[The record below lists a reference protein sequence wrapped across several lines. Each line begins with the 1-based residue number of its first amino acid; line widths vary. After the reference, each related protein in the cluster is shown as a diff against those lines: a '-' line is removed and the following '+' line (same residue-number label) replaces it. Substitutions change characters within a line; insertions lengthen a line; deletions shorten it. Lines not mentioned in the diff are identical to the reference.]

1 MFDPV
6 KTFQVSITSGGI
18 KTCEVRWPTD
28 SQWAQRA
35 RETKVIR
42 RVLGG
47 GRTQRERTT
56 STEADVA
63 VFDAVHVT
71 GGENFDDYEKSAVI
85 AKLDRAEIVE
95 VRRRGDVFR
104 ITLKVAKGQE
114 VHHLL
119 KIPSKRQA
127 FAYENQAVN
136 VVDRRRTL
144 EMQMFLEPAET
155 LWGHITDGV
164 EGYAPGASVP
174 INHKEAAVAEL
185 LAVIAEQEDDVDPEA

>member
-6 KTFQVSITSGGI
+6 KTFQINITSGGV

-28 SQWAQRA
+28 QQWAQRA
-35 RETKVIR
+35 RETKVVR

-47 GRTQRERTT
+47 GRSQRERTT
-56 STEADVA
+56 STEADA
-63 VFDAVHVT
+63 ALFDLVHVS
-71 GGENFDDYEKSAVI
+71 GGDGFDDFEKSAVI

-104 ITLKVAKGQE
+104 ITMKVVKGQE

-119 KIPSKRQA
+119 KSPGKRQV
-127 FAYENQAVN
+127 FAYENKAVS
-136 VVDRRRTL
+136 VIDRRRTL

-155 LWGHITDGV
+155 LWGQITDGV
-164 EGYAPGASVP
+164 EGYTPDTPVP
-174 INHKEAAVAEL
+174 INHKEAAIAEL
-185 LAVIAEQEDDVDPEA
+185 LAVIAEQEDDTDPEA